1 MSTEVGTS
9 AFSTPS
15 VSFRGNAEIA
25 ELTSSSIGQP
35 VMDTLGSVVPNQFGL
50 VEPRI
55 SKRRDQTIG
64 CENWASWPRH
74 TFVEHLK
81 LIYPQISN
89 VADKTFLEMIKDLKF
104 EYNVDDVRVDTLR
117 IRVDT
122 LRKIMDH
129 YNTRA
134 SSEEAEA
141 VRLLI
146 EKINVVNVLNW
157 QPYFD
162 AMALQCDIR
171 MPIATVKDF
180 RF

>member
-25 ELTSSSIGQP
+25 ELSSSSIGQP
-35 VMDTLGSVVPNQFGL
+35 VMDTLGSVVPNQSGQ
-50 VEPRI
+50 VEPGI

-104 EYNVDDVRVDTLR
+104 EYDVDDVRVDTLR
-117 IRVDT
+117 IGT
-122 LRKIMDH
+122 
-129 YNTRA
+129 
-134 SSEEAEA
+134 
-141 VRLLI
+141 
-146 EKINVVNVLNW
+146 
-157 QPYFD
+157 P
-162 AMALQCDIR
+162 
-171 MPIATVKDF
+171 
-180 RF
+180 